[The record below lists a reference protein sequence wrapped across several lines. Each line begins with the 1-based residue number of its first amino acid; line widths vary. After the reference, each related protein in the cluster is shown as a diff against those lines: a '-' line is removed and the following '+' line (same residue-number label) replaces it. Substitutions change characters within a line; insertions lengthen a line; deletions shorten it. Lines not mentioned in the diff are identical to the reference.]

1 MEFAIN
7 NFDEFKKNQVAYFI
21 INNPFID

>member
-7 NFDEFKKNQVAYFI
+7 IFDEIKKNQVAYFI

>member
-7 NFDEFKKNQVAYFI
+7 IFDEFKKNQVAYFI